1 MKKIKYIT
9 VFFILFLSVQLGLAF
24 PGNDENHSQGYEQG
38 NAPDDPGGGG
48 PVGPI
53 DGGLGLLLAGS
64 ISYCIISKN
73 KRKVK

>member
-1 MKKIKYIT
+1 MKKLKYLVVIV
-9 VFFILFLSVQLGLAF
+9 VFLFSFHVVQAF
-24 PGNDENHSQGYEQG
+24 PGDSENHGQGYDQG

-64 ISYCIISKN
+64 LCYWFFKN
-73 KRKVK
+73 KRKAK